1 MKGLTEKGSGIGTK
15 KKFRLIKIPRGGYE
29 REKFKAF
36 YVIMIP
42 FLILF
47 LAIRLYPLLWGM
59 YISFTNFTGF
69 NLGELKMVGLNNYK
83 RVFTDAEALPSIL
96 RTIKIGLVTVP
107 CSLVISLTI
116 SMLLSQNRR
125 GTGVFRTLIYLP
137 SVLPMLAMT
146 IMWRQMYAYNDGLFN
161 AILEGMGME
170 KINWFGY
177 DYAYTALI
185 IMMLCGS
192 TGGILGNIAAI
203 KNVPTEL
210 YEAADIEGCGP
221 FRKMIKI
228 TIPMIS
234 NILYMNILMSIIGT
248 LQLFAQPV
256 FLAAQSGASGDS
268 LTSVPIEPLYTYLVH
283 IYQQIFVNMRF
294 GYGLALVWI
303 IFIIIM
309 FITLVMEVTKRFWV
323 FKED

>member
-1 MKGLTEKGSGIGTK
+1 MKRLTEKGSGIGVK
-15 KKFRLIKIPRGGYE
+15 KKSRMFRIPGGGYE

-42 FLILF
+42 FIILF
-47 LAIRLYPLLWGM
+47 LAIKLYPLIWGM

-69 NLGELKMVGLNNYK
+69 NLEELKIVGFKNYE
-83 RVFTDAEALPSIL
+83 RVLKDVEALPSIW
-96 RTIKIGLVTVP
+96 RTIKIGIITVP
-107 CSLVISLTI
+107 ATLVISLVI

-146 IMWRQMYAYNDGLFN
+146 IMWRQMYAYNGGLFN
-161 AILEGMGME
+161 ALLEGMGME

-185 IMMLCGS
+185 IMMLCAS

-203 KNVPTEL
+203 KNVPNEL

-221 FRKMIKI
+221 VRKMLKI

-234 NILYMNILMSIIGT
+234 NILYMNILLSIIGT

-268 LTSVPIEPLYTYLVH
+268 LTSVPIEPLYTFLVH

-303 IFIIIM
+303 IFVIIM
-309 FITLVMEVTKRFWV
+309 AITLIMEVTKKFWV